1 MDETKLIEGLKRGDY
16 TSYETLF
23 SLYYVRFVNF
33 ADKLI
38 RDRHASKDLVQEA
51 FMKVWLNREKL
62 DASLSM
68 GNYLYVLVK
77 RAVLNF
83 LRDRRYAETLVNQHH
98 EHLAQVAAP
107 DTPAEARDMLRRI
120 RDCVEQM
127 PPQRRRVFLM
137 SRREALTNKEI
148 ASKLSLSEKTVERHI
163 TLALTELRKKYSS

>member
-1 MDETKLIEGLKRGDY
+1 MDENKLIEGLKRGDY

-38 RDRHASKDLVQEA
+38 GDRHASKDLVQEA

-83 LRDRRYAETLVNQHH
+83 LRDRRYAETLVSQHH

-120 RDCVEQM
+120 QDCVEQM

-163 TLALTELRKKYSS
+163 TLALSELRKKYSS